1 MFFFPNTKLL
11 IFGNF
16 YFSKK
21 FKQLHDVIES
31 LCKNTAKEEDK
42 IKLIILYN
50 DDIDNEKIKELIKSI
65 GQEYEKIFLPKKKP
79 CFQHTE
85 ENETLLKILRNRKL
99 INSYKVENNNLRAI
113 ALYQ

>member
-1 MFFFPNTKLL
+1 M
-11 IFGNF
+11 
-16 YFSKK
+16 
-21 FKQLHDVIES
+21 
-31 LCKNTAKEEDK
+31 
-42 IKLIILYN
+42 
-50 DDIDNEKIKELIKSI
+50 KELVGGI

-85 ENETLLKILRNRKL
+85 ENETLLKILCNRKL